1 MTLEEEKTLQ
11 EHAHKELGEKAIKH
25 MEHCIG
31 YDPGRVYWR
40 GGKKYFKPRR
50 NHFYA
55 GGSDIEVWDE
65 LKKKGFAENGTA
77 NKVNF
82 WLNNAGFSVLS
93 AAERV
98 YIYNDAA
105 SGNEVDASPEVIRVL
120 LDHAVFCGY
129 GNWIPLGSEEIAKAA
144 RLPVK
149 LTRETLKYLRDE
161 KGYAKHTYC
170 GGQDDDG
177 YAHCTHGWELSEK
190 WKEENAERYKA
201 AQIAEYKRM
210 EQIYD
215 DVEKKITEM
224 EKQREGATI

>member
-1 MTLEEEKTLQ
+1 MTLEEEKILQ
-11 EHAHKELGEKAIKH
+11 ECARELLGEKAIKL

-40 GGKKYFKPRR
+40 HGKKYYKPWR
-50 NHFYA
+50 NHFCA
-55 GGSDIEVWDE
+55 GGSDLEVWDG
-65 LKKKGFAENGTA
+65 LKKQGFAESGAA

-82 WLNNAGFSVLS
+82 WLNNAGLSILS

-129 GNWIPLGSEEIAKAA
+129 GNWIPPGSEGIAKAA
-144 RLPVK
+144 RLPLK

-161 KGYAKHTYC
+161 RGYVKHIYD
-170 GGQDDDG
+170 GGADDEG
-177 YAHCTHGWELSEK
+177 FPYCTHGWILSEK
-190 WKEENAERYKA
+190 WIEEHQERYKA
-201 AQIAEYKRM
+201 AQLAEYGRM
-210 EQIYD
+210 KQVGYN
-215 DVEKKITEM
+215 VEKEM
-224 EKQREGATI
+224 EKQREGAII

>member
-1 MTLEEEKTLQ
+1 MTLEEEKILQ
-11 EHAHKELGEKAIKH
+11 EYARKELGEVAVEK

-40 GGKKYFKPRR
+40 HGAKFFKPRR
-50 NHFYA
+50 NNFYA
-55 GGSDIEVWDE
+55 GAADLEVWDD
-65 LKKKGFAENGTA
+65 LRKKGFAENGTA

-82 WLNNAGFSVLS
+82 WLNNAGLSILS

-120 LDHAVFCGY
+120 LYHAVFCGY
-129 GNWIPLGSEEIAKAA
+129 GNWIPPGSEGIAKAA

-161 KGYAKHTYC
+161 KGYVKHIYD
-170 GGQDDDG
+170 GGADDEG
-177 YAHCTHGWELSEK
+177 FPYCTHGWILSKK
-190 WKEENAERYKA
+190 WIEEHQERYKA
-201 AQIAEYKRM
+201 AQLAEYGRM
-210 EQIYD
+210 EQVGY
-215 DVEKKITEM
+215 DVEKEM
-224 EKQREGATI
+224 EKQREGACT